1 MDNVTLFYLANSLAR
16 DSQSVLDALFNTD
29 GVDESEIKKVIS
41 INLDAISADVT
52 AIRSYIEG

>member
-1 MDNVTLFYLANSLAR
+1 MDNVTLFYLANALGR

-29 GVDESEIKKVIS
+29 GVDENEIKKVIS